1 MISRVRP
8 SNCTDLLIEAVASA
22 RRSRFWRR
30 KLGDWPVRSQADFNR
45 LPFTSV
51 GEYRGQSFASVVAKP
66 DGIEWIQGSWLGQSP
81 DHVPVAEGPT
91 EAKVRVELLTD
102 AIRPVLP
109 SFHPHP
115 GGEGSDRGGRSPSPS
130 RERVKIYA
138 SRKGGNGSSALVVA
152 TRERRHFGAET
163 CAALVR
169 MGVQAH
175 LAIDTATDR
184 LEGLIRAFEPDV
196 VVALSPAVDP
206 VSSTGQALNALP
218 DSITGVVT
226 VGRGSPIA
234 GLRHVDLCVQNELG
248 VLGAAFGSDRYES
261 NKYEMNHH
269 RFHFEKSPMGTLAAT
284 PYFSR
289 VQPLIRLDTG
299 MPAPVERE

>member
-1 MISRVRP
+1 MTLPLRVRP
-8 SNCTDLLIEAVASA
+8 ADYTDLLIEAVASA
-22 RRSRFWRR
+22 RRSRFWKR
-30 KLGDWPVRSQADFNR
+30 KLGERPVRSQADFDK

-91 EAKVRVELLTD
+91 EAKVRVELLTN

-109 SFHPHP
+109 
-115 GGEGSDRGGRSPSPS
+115 DRVHS
-130 RERVKIYA
+130 
-138 SRKGGNGSSALVVA
+138 SSALVVA
-152 TRERRHFGAET
+152 ARERRHFGAET

-175 LAIDTATDR
+175 LAIDEATDR

-196 VVALSPAVDP
+196 VVALSPVVDP
-206 VSSTGQALNALP
+206 ASSTGQALNTLP
-218 DSITGVVT
+218 ESVTGVVT

-248 VLGAAFGSDRYES
+248 VLGVAFGSDR
-261 NKYEMNHH
+261 YEMNHH
-269 RFHFEKSPMGTLAAT
+269 RFHFEESPMGTLAAT